1 VDEQYCHGSSR
12 NVEVGYS
19 RANGTSLYPSISV
32 AMRSVGDIKN
42 RLTSESI
49 VLKGSGSQTKYI
61 RWGDYTHMSV
71 DPVDG
76 CTLWFVGQ
84 YQTVTGVFD
93 WSTLI
98 YPTKA
103 TSCQ

>member
-1 VDEQYCHGSSR
+1 MDRAG